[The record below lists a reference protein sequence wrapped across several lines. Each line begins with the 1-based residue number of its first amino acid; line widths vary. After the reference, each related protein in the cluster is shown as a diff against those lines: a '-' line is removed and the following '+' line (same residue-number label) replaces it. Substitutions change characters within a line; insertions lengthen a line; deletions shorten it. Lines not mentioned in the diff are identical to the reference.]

1 MSFLQNIFQNDPAL
15 TFSKIFVFLF
25 FFLVVSVAASFFY
38 DYKKN
43 LMNLNRIKS
52 CEIALKDLIEAFRSI
67 ENLCNEQ
74 KKILDEY
81 KYILERHNHE
91 ISRLGDSLNKD
102 SNITLA
108 IKMANEGKS
117 VDEIS
122 SATGMSPDEIEPIM
136 KYHGK

>member
-1 MSFLQNIFQNDPAL
+1 MRLW
-15 TFSKIFVFLF
+15 
-25 FFLVVSVAASFFY
+25 
-38 DYKKN
+38 
-43 LMNLNRIKS
+43 
-52 CEIALKDLIEAFRSI
+52 AFRSI
-67 ENLCNEQ
+67 ENICNEQ

-81 KYILERHNHE
+81 KYILERHNQE

-122 SATGMSPDEIEPIM
+122 SATGMSSDEIEPIM

>member
-1 MSFLQNIFQNDPAL
+1 
-15 TFSKIFVFLF
+15 
-25 FFLVVSVAASFFY
+25 
-38 DYKKN
+38 
-43 LMNLNRIKS
+43 MNLNRIKS

-117 VDEIS
+117 IAEIS
-122 SATGMSPDEIEPIM
+122 SATGMSKDEIEPIM